1 MLTCMRTTLVL
12 EDALLREAK
21 RRAAARGTTLSQVV
35 NEALRAAFR
44 TEPRRPIPLRLVT
57 YGDPARPV
65 HHEPEAFKLALDI
78 EDAEGAD
85 RLGTAASPPR

>member
-1 MLTCMRTTLVL
+1 MLTAMRTTLVL
-12 EDALLREAK
+12 DDALLREAK

-57 YGDPARPV
+57 YGDPTRPV

-78 EDAEGAD
+78 EDAGGAD
-85 RLGTAASPPR
+85 RLGNATSPPR